1 MALLLKEVIIM
12 SKTRRMVAEIF
23 LILNILIICAL
34 SAFAY
39 YGKYV
44 GEYLDHDYF
53 GHSASINGIDT
64 EISFFDLLKF
74 QLFPDSFDVN
84 EANRVAL
91 DGIEHTKP
99 YDNHIFQVDIEGDEN
114 VYASVTVKQDKNRMY
129 GTIKLLTKRQ
139 AKSIQSNEF
148 YITINEDDAIVRI
161 EYDGAWCETTVPAKM
176 FADYEITNLIDMLS
190 AAEFASFPRQSF
202 GGWDMFPQNS
212 FISEIDFYKDG
223 RAEHIK
229 ATLPNSASMN
239 SLFSV
244 ITKDLENIEINYSD
258 RGNCGNIVIDE
269 PDWDELNI
277 RKVDNFDE
285 VFNREIINYLV
296 EKDQSLNQILD
307 SIILPEGVGKET
319 YEEKMTIINKILK
332 DDLDD
337 YHDAFIN
344 KVIEQTTNSDSYD
357 IWIQAPI
364 IIEKNGKRL
373 SLSYQLEADV
383 RGDQLHGTISVYE
396 NSYFQILK
404 EFEIYQSLD
413 ADGRIITYIKNEDA
427 WYVYR
432 SISSDHQ
439 TITFTPKDMAKMFE
453 GSKAYDGLF
462 PMMDEDGSQIVY
474 VNSASITQF
483 EFANILEM
491 NSAWDVSLSADNFQC
506 NLVMFSGDVKR
517 QKLFDMYKDVN
528 DPLLNKLMTEYEIYD
543 AAFSIQAYNN
553 NDNDAEL
560 SVDIPEHI
568 VNSAIEINSLNF
580 IYEHVELLL
589 NDKSLWY

>member
-1 MALLLKEVIIM
+1 
-12 SKTRRMVAEIF
+12 
-23 LILNILIICAL
+23 
-34 SAFAY
+34 
-39 YGKYV
+39 
-44 GEYLDHDYF
+44 
-53 GHSASINGIDT
+53 
-64 EISFFDLLKF
+64 
-74 QLFPDSFDVN
+74 
-84 EANRVAL
+84 
-91 DGIEHTKP
+91 
-99 YDNHIFQVDIEGDEN
+99 
-114 VYASVTVKQDKNRMY
+114 
-129 GTIKLLTKRQ
+129 
-139 AKSIQSNEF
+139 
-148 YITINEDDAIVRI
+148 
-161 EYDGAWCETTVPAKM
+161 
-176 FADYEITNLIDMLS
+176 
-190 AAEFASFPRQSF
+190 
-202 GGWDMFPQNS
+202 
-212 FISEIDFYKDG
+212 
-223 RAEHIK
+223 
-229 ATLPNSASMN
+229 MN

-344 KVIEQTTNSDSYD
+344 SVIEQTTNPDSYD

-364 IIEKNGKRL
+364 VIEKDGKHL
-373 SLSYQLEADV
+373 SLSYQLNADV
-383 RGDQLHGTISVYE
+383 YGDQLHGTISVYE

-462 PMMDEDGSQIVY
+462 PMMDEDGSQVVY

-517 QKLFDMYKDVN
+517 QKLLDMYKDVN